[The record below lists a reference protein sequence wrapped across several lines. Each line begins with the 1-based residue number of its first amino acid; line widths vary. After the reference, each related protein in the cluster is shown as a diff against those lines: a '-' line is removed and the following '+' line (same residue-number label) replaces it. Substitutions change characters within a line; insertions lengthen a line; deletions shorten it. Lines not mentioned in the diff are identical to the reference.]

1 MKKLYGVQYL
11 RAAAALGVLVFH
23 AAERSGGHFVIG
35 AAGVDVFFV
44 ISGFIMWVISQKRPV
59 TPLRFFGD
67 RIRRVVP
74 IYWMAT
80 AAMCAGALIDLFPN
94 LTLTVGHAVGSFLF
108 IPHRSPDGGHI
119 WPVLVQGWTLN
130 YEMFFYAIFALVL
143 LLPSGRRLPVL
154 AAIFLLL
161 AGCGL
166 LSDSQNPLFV
176 TYTNP
181 LLLEFL
187 LGTLIGRLWLSGRM
201 PPAKAGAGLIVLS
214 LCGFAF
220 VGVTLEGFSP
230 FILGPLAALLL
241 VGTLAL
247 EDAGAVPRSRL
258 FSYVGDGSYSI
269 YLWHT
274 FAVSAVAKA
283 AAFFGLP
290 APVTLVM
297 GVLAGVFLGLL
308 MYEWVERDLPGK
320 LRAILRG
327 CGAFRKQALS
337 GPPQPARPSSP
348 CRALLPVNGE
358 KTDGRDGG
366 DSPATLPISE
376 TGR

>member
-11 RAAAALGVLVFH
+11 RAVAALGVVFFH
-23 AAERSGGHFVIG
+23 AADRGGGHFVIG
-35 AAGVDVFFV
+35 AAGVDIFFV
-44 ISGFIMWVISQKRPV
+44 ISGFIMWVISRKRPV

-67 RIRRVVP
+67 RLRRVVP

-80 AAMCAGALIDLFPN
+80 ATMCAGALLGLFPN
-94 LTLTVGHAVGSFLF
+94 LTLTVGHAAGSFLF
-108 IPHRSPDGGHI
+108 IPHRSPDGGQI

-130 YEMFFYAIFALVL
+130 YEMFFYGVFALVL
-143 LLPSGRRLPVL
+143 LLPSGRRFPVL
-154 AAIFLLL
+154 AGVFLLL

-166 LSDSQNPLFV
+166 LFDTPNPLFA

-187 LGTLIGRLWLSGRM
+187 LGTLIGRLWLDGNM
-201 PPAKAGAGLIVLS
+201 PPAKIGAALIALS

-220 VGVTLEGFSP
+220 VGVTLEGFNP
-230 FILGPLAALLL
+230 FVLGPLAALLL
-241 VGTLAL
+241 IGTLAL
-247 EDAGAVPRSRL
+247 EDAGGIPRSRL
-258 FSYVGDGSYSI
+258 LSYVGDGSYSI

-274 FAVSAVAKA
+274 FAVSVVVKA
-283 AAFFGLP
+283 ATFLDVP
-290 APVTLVM
+290 APVTLVI

-308 MYEWVERDLPGK
+308 MYEWIEKDLPGK

-337 GPPQPARPSSP
+337 GPPRP
-348 CRALLPVNGE
+348 
-358 KTDGRDGG
+358 
-366 DSPATLPISE
+366 
-376 TGR
+376 

>member
-11 RAAAALGVLVFH
+11 RAAAALGVVVFH

-67 RIRRVVP
+67 RLRRVVP

-80 AAMCAGALIDLFPN
+80 AAMCAGALAGLFPN

-108 IPHRSPDGGHI
+108 IPHRSPDGGQI

-130 YEMFFYAIFALVL
+130 YEMFFYAVFALVL
-143 LLPSGRRLPVL
+143 LLPSARRLPVL
-154 AAIFLLL
+154 AAVFLLL

-166 LSDSQNPLFV
+166 LSDSRNPLFR
-176 TYTNP
+176 TYTSP

-187 LGTLIGRLWLSGRM
+187 LGILIGRLWLSGRI
-201 PPAKAGAGLIVLS
+201 PSAKAGVALIALS

-220 VGVTLEGFSP
+220 VGVTLEGFNP
-230 FILGPLAALLL
+230 LVLGPLAALLL

-247 EDAGAVPRSRL
+247 EDAGAIPRSRL

-274 FAVSAVAKA
+274 FAISAVVKFAG
-283 AAFFGLP
+283 FLDLP
-290 APVTLVM
+290 AALIATVAVVAGTLV
-297 GVLAGVFLGLL
+297 GLVLYELL
-308 MYEWVERDLPGK
+308 EKDM
-320 LRAILRG
+320 A
-327 CGAFRKQALS
+327 
-337 GPPQPARPSSP
+337 ARL
-348 CRALLPVNGE
+348 RALLRRCGPRRSRGL
-358 KTDGRDGG
+358 
-366 DSPATLPISE
+366 A
-376 TGR
+376 